1 MKRHLTSRRDF
12 VKWTAAAA
20 GAAALPSC
28 STPESEP
35 AAEAKAE
42 PAPAPFTKDLGA
54 QLYTVR
60 SVLPEKTK
68 ETLQAIAEIGY
79 KEVEILQSHLDT
91 LPPLLAELGL
101 KVVSLHLDSALILG
115 GGDSSATLPD
125 VLAKSR
131 AAGAGF
137 VVMPYVPNDRRGGL
151 DVYRSLAQ
159 KLNETGQAAKD
170 AGLRLCYHNHAFEYE
185 PMEGSTPL
193 ETLMTNC
200 DPGLVA
206 LEIDV
211 FWVSVAGHDPA
222 AMLRT
227 YSGRAPLVHLKD
239 KSPTVP
245 QQFKEGLP
253 PESYEEVGG
262 GALDF
267 VAILR
272 AGQETGVEHYFV
284 EQDQTP
290 GDPVASLRQSYEYLR
305 TVQV

>member
-1 MKRHLTSRRDF
+1 MRRNLTSRRDF

-20 GAAALPSC
+20 GTSLLASC
-28 STPESEP
+28 SSPEAEPETKAAP
-35 AAEAKAE
+35 AA
-42 PAPAPFTKDLGA
+42 APFTKDLGA

-60 SVLPEKTK
+60 SVLPDKTQ

-79 KEVEILQSHLDT
+79 KEVEILQRQLDT
-91 LPPLLAELGL
+91 LPPLLAEVGL
-101 KVVSLHLDSALILG
+101 KPVGLHLDAALILG
-115 GGDSSATLPD
+115 GGDSSVSLPD
-125 VLAKSR
+125 VLGKASE
-131 AAGAGF
+131 AGLTFA
-137 VVMPYVPNDRRGGL
+137 VMPYVPNEQRGGL
-151 DVYRSLAQ
+151 DVYRGLAE
-159 KLNETGQAAKD
+159 KLNSAGQAAKE

-185 PMEGSTPL
+185 PLEGSTPL

-211 FWVSVAGHDPA
+211 FWVSVAGHDPVE
-222 AMLRT
+222 MLHK

-253 PESYEEVGG
+253 PESFEEVGG
-262 GALDF
+262 GTLDF
-267 VAILR
+267 AAILR
-272 AGQETGVEHYFV
+272 AGEETGVEHYFV

-290 GDPVASLRQSYEYLR
+290 GDPVASLRESYQYLR
-305 TVQV
+305 SLQV